1 MSTTKLILNTI
12 DQIPPGQPFTTK
24 DFLGLGPRSSIDQ
37 ALSRLAKREKIT
49 RLAWGIFVRSQEN
62 RYVGKV
68 MPEPNK
74 IIEAY
79 AHSIGATIQVH
90 GAEAARIFGLS
101 TQAPTQPV
109 YYTSGPSRQFKVGK
123 LTFKLKHV
131 SPKKLVFAG
140 TKVGLAISA
149 LWFLG
154 KEHLNAKTI
163 ETIQNHL
170 NSSEKESLKLSTSS
184 MPGWMS
190 KAFYEYE
197 RNNHAGLFRS

>member
-1 MSTTKLILNTI
+1 MARK
-12 DQIPPGQPFTTK
+12 G
-24 DFLGLGPRSSIDQ
+24 
-37 ALSRLAKREKIT
+37 KIT

-62 RYVGKV
+62 RHVGKV
-68 MPEPNK
+68 IPEPNK
-74 IIEAY
+74 IVEAY
-79 AHSIGATIQVH
+79 AHSTGAIVQVH

-109 YYTSGPSRQFKVGK
+109 YYTNGPSRKFKVGK
-123 LTFKLKHV
+123 LTFTLKHV
-131 SPKKLVFAG
+131 SSKKLVFAG

-154 KEHLNAKTI
+154 KEHINAKAI
-163 ETIQNHL
+163 ETIQSYL
-170 NSSEKESLKLSTSS
+170 SQSEKKSLHSAIPS

-197 RNNHAGLFRS
+197 RNKSCKTF

>member
-1 MSTTKLILNTI
+1 MNTAKSVLNHI
-12 DQIPPGQPFTTK
+12 NQMPLGQPFTTK
-24 DFLGLGPRSSIDQ
+24 NFLGLGPRPNIDQ
-37 ALSRLAKREKIT
+37 ALSRLTRRGKIT
-49 RLAWGIFVRSQEN
+49 RLAWGIFVRSKEN
-62 RYVGKV
+62 RYVGKTV
-68 MPEPNK
+68 PDPNK

-79 AHSIGATIQVH
+79 ANSTGATIQIH
-90 GAEAARIFGLS
+90 GAEAAKIFGLT

-123 LTFKLKHV
+123 LTFMLKHV
-131 SPKKLVFAG
+131 SPKKLVCAG

-154 KEHLNAKTI
+154 KEHINARTI

-170 NSSEKESLKLSTSS
+170 NQSEQESLHLAIPS

-190 KAFYEYE
+190 KVFYEYE
-197 RNNHAGLFRS
+197 KRKSCKNF